1 MAYKRKPYRYKLR
14 YKLLFWSFIA
24 MIVFSIAMIFMS
36 RPSTGTIIKPS
47 LEDEPNSVEPAG
59 TNTLTARHFRLIY
72 DAGLDTI
79 SDISST
85 DRTARE
91 IYRVARSDTF
101 GRRTFVITVKSLPG
115 GLAEESSFKLR
126 RINPDNYR
134 ESSETLEGMNFIL
147 FEKLDGSEMTAFT
160 DHGDY
165 YAMLAYTLDSP
176 SGNLRDEALKL
187 YRNFSW
193 TD

>member
-1 MAYKRKPYRYKLR
+1 ML
-14 YKLLFWSFIA
+14 I
-24 MIVFSIAMIFMS
+24 FSVALVFMS
-36 RPSTGTIIKPS
+36 RPSTGTIIKPA
-47 LEDEPNSVEPAG
+47 LEDEPNSTEPAG
-59 TNTLTARHFRLIY
+59 TNTLTARYFRLIY

-85 DRTARE
+85 DRTALE

-101 GRRTFVITVKSLPG
+101 GRRTFAITIKSLPG

-126 RINPDNYR
+126 RVNPEDYR
-134 ESSETLEGMNFIL
+134 ESSETLADMNYIL

-160 DHGDY
+160 DRGDY
-165 YAMLAYTLDSP
+165 YAMLAYTLESP
-176 SGNLRDEALKL
+176 AGNLRDEAVKL
-187 YRNFSW
+187 FRNFSW